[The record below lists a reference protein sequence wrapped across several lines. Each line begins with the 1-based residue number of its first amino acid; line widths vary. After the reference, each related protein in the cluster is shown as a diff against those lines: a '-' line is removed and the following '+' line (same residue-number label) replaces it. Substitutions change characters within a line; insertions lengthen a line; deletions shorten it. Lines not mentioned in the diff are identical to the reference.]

1 LSLARF
7 GGRYIIDEVI
17 SNEVIRKN
25 LELALLYTSISNVW
39 SAIFS
44 YTCTIL
50 PVLISRD
57 LAVSFLLSLSY
68 PVTFYLSLAKTEALY
83 RRKYITFIIS
93 VFLSFISG
101 YLFALTIGGIT
112 YPLVFLIA
120 FIIVLIVYSFN
131 AFLVKKNAYRSVRRV
146 IILPIL
152 LGMYAFLLAS
162 LIISLVLIRV
172 NVYM

>member
-7 GGRYIIDEVI
+7 GGRYIIDDVI
-17 SNEVIRKN
+17 SSEVIRRN

-68 PVTFYLSLAKTEALY
+68 PVTFYLSLAKAEALHH
-83 RRKYITFIIS
+83 RKYVTFIIS
-93 VFLSFISG
+93 VFFSFISG

-112 YPLVFLIA
+112 YHFVFLIA
-120 FIIVLIVYSFN
+120 FITVLLVYFMNSM
-131 AFLVKKNAYRSVRRV
+131 LVKNNIYRNTRRV
-146 IILPIL
+146 IVLPIL